1 MTCEEIY
8 IKYIDLFKLLIK
20 NAGIETGNTSYRNV
34 DKILEQEDDKMCI
47 RHAIEDEVDFRI
59 FVSVLIFRVMIDIHG
74 IEKLAKLDEDE
85 MKDLITS
92 LYVLYLLKP
101 TRKFCTKY
109 GLPVF
114 NDPEI
119 TVIVRRKMKFNRE
132 DQ

>member
-85 MKDLITS
+85 MKDQITS

-114 NDPEI
+114 NYPEI
-119 TVIVRRKMKFNRE
+119 TAIVRRKMKFNRE

>member
-34 DKILEQEDDKMCI
+34 DKILEQDDDKMCI
-47 RHAIEDEVDFRI
+47 NRAIEDEVDFRI
-59 FVSVLIFRVMIDIHG
+59 FVSILIFRVMIDIHG
-74 IEKLAKLDEDE
+74 IEKLEKLDEDE

-119 TVIVRRKMKFNRE
+119 TAIVRRKMKFNRE

>member
-8 IKYIDLFKLLIK
+8 IKYVDLFKLLIK
-20 NAGIETGNTSYRNV
+20 TAGIETGNTSYRNV
-34 DKILEQEDDKMCI
+34 DKILEQEDDKRCI
-47 RHAIEDEVDFRI
+47 NHAIEDEVDFRI
-59 FVSVLIFRVMIDIHG
+59 FVSILIFRVMIDIHG
-74 IEKLAKLDEDE
+74 IEKLEKLDEDE

-119 TVIVRRKMKFNRE
+119 TAIVRRKIKFNRE

>member
-47 RHAIEDEVDFRI
+47 NRAIEDEVDFRI
-59 FVSVLIFRVMIDIHG
+59 FVSILIFRVMIDIHG
-74 IEKLAKLDEDE
+74 IEKLEKLDEDE

-119 TVIVRRKMKFNRE
+119 TAIVRRKMKFNNI
-132 DQ
+132 

>member
-34 DKILEQEDDKMCI
+34 DKILEQEDDKRCI
-47 RHAIEDEVDFRI
+47 NRAIEDEVDFRI
-59 FVSVLIFRVMIDIHG
+59 FVSILIFRVMIDIHG
-74 IEKLAKLDEDE
+74 IEKLEKLDEDK

-101 TRKFCTKY
+101 TRKFCTRY

-119 TVIVRRKMKFNRE
+119 TAIVRRKMKFNRE

>member
-59 FVSVLIFRVMIDIHG
+59 FVSILIFRVMIDIHG
-74 IEKLAKLDEDE
+74 IEKLEKLDEDE

-119 TVIVRRKMKFNRE
+119 TAIVRRKMKFNRE

>member
-59 FVSVLIFRVMIDIHG
+59 FVSILIFRVMIDIHG
-74 IEKLAKLDEDE
+74 IEKLEKLDEDE

-119 TVIVRRKMKFNRE
+119 TAVGRRKMKFNRE

>member
-47 RHAIEDEVDFRI
+47 NHAIEDEVDFRI
-59 FVSVLIFRVMIDIHG
+59 FVSILIFRVMMDIHG
-74 IEKLAKLDEDE
+74 IEKLEKLDEDE

-119 TVIVRRKMKFNRE
+119 TAIVRRKMKFNRE